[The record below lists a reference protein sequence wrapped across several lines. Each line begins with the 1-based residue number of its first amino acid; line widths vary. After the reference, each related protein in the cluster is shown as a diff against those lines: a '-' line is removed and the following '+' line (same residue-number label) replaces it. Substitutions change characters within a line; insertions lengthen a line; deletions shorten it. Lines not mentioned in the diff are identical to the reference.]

1 MANSFVKKMMVK
13 KPRCVSMAVSTSLLV
28 LTMIFPSCSSTKF
41 VPENEYL
48 LEKVEVKSDAKGFD
62 ASALLPYVRQRANS
76 RWFSLFKVPLGT
88 YSLAGRDSLKWINR
102 TLKKLGEEPV
112 IFDSTQARVSCDIL
126 ASAMRNM
133 GYMNSSVTLNTHVRG
148 KKLKATYVLH
158 PGQPYFI
165 HSIKYEIHDDSI
177 AALLASKGDAWQGLK
192 AGMPFTV
199 SRLDQER
206 QRITSMLADQGYYHF
221 HKDFI
226 LFDADTMRGS
236 RLIDL
241 TLRLVKYDKGGEETL
256 HPRYQVKNVRF
267 HSSDGEELKIRR
279 SVLENST
286 AIQSDRWFNASALQK
301 TYNNFSRLNAIRYT
315 NVRFTEFPDTTL
327 LDCDIHVST
336 GKRRSI
342 IFQPEGTNTAGDLGA
357 AVSLTYEDKNLFK
370 GSELLSVQLRGA
382 FEAITGLEGYKNE
395 NYREYG
401 LETKLTFPRFVAPF
415 LSRSFRRNINATSE
429 VSLSYNM
436 QNRPEFHRRVF
447 SAGWRYRWGEPHHH
461 TTYKLDFLDMNYI
474 YMPWISETFKHEYL
488 DSVSS
493 RNAILRYNYE
503 DLFIMKI
510 GFGLSYNN
518 GVHALKANF
527 ETAGNLLNL
536 SSSLFSFKKNIDGQ
550 YTLFNIAYAQY
561 VKADF
566 DYTRVFQF
574 DTNNSLVLHGG
585 IGVAYPYGN
594 SKILPFEKRYFSGGA
609 NSVRGWGVRRLGP
622 GTYRRANGGIDF
634 INQTGDIKL
643 DLNVEYR
650 TFLFWKIN
658 GALFV
663 DAGNIWTLRKYDEQP
678 GGEFRFD
685 KFYEQIAVSYGLGLR
700 LNFDYFILRF
710 DAGMKAVDPA
720 YDTSREHYPFLHPKW
735 SRDFTFHFAVG
746 LPF

>member
-1 MANSFVKKMMVK
+1 MKKGSCFGGIVAGVCML
-13 KPRCVSMAVSTSLLV
+13 ALV
-28 LTMIFPSCSSTKF
+28 FMSSCSSTKF
-41 VPENEYL
+41 VPDHEYL
-48 LEKVEVKSDAKGFD
+48 LEKVEVKSDVKGFD

-102 TLKKLGEEPV
+102 TLKNLGEEPV
-112 IFDSTQARVSCDIL
+112 IFDSVQARISCDIL
-126 ASAMRNM
+126 ASAMKNM
-133 GYMNSSVTLNTHVRG
+133 GYMNSSVSLETQVRG
-148 KKLKATYVLH
+148 KKLKAIYMLH
-158 PGQPYFI
+158 PGEPYFI
-165 HSIKYEIHDDSI
+165 HSMKYDIQDDSI
-177 AALLASKGDAWQGLK
+177 AALLSSDKKFSPGLK

-199 SRLDQER
+199 NRLDQER
-206 QRITSMLADQGYYHF
+206 QRITTILSEHGYYHF

-226 LFDADTMRGS
+226 YFDADTTRGS

-241 TLRLVKYDKGGEETL
+241 TLRLMKYRANSDAEETL
-256 HPRYQVKNVRF
+256 HPRYRVRKVEF
-267 HSSDGEELKIRR
+267 QSPDGEDIKLRQRI
-279 SVLENST
+279 LENST
-286 AIQSDRWFNASALQK
+286 MIEPGQLFSTSALQK
-301 TYNNFSRLNAIRYT
+301 TYDNFSRLNAVKYT
-315 NVRFTEFPDTTL
+315 NVRFTEIPDTTL
-327 LDCDIHVST
+327 LDCHVQLST
-336 GKRRSI
+336 GKRRAI
-342 IFQPEGTNTAGDLGA
+342 IIQPEGTNTAGDLGA
-357 AVSLTYEDKNLFK
+357 ALSLTYENRNLFK

-395 NYREYG
+395 NYVEYG
-401 LETKLTFPRFVAPF
+401 VETKLTFPRFVAPF
-415 LSRSFRRNINATSE
+415 LSRSFRRHINATSE
-429 VSLSYNM
+429 LSASYNL

-461 TTYKLDFLDMNYI
+461 TTYKLDLLDLNYI

-527 ETAGNLLNL
+527 ETAGNVLNL
-536 SSSLFSFKKNIDGQ
+536 SSSLLSSKKNENGQ

-566 DYTRVFQF
+566 DYTRVFKF
-574 DTNNSLVLHGG
+574 DTHNSLVLHGG

-594 SKILPFEKRYFSGGA
+594 SKVLPFEKRYFSGGA

-622 GTYRRANGGIDF
+622 GTYRRTNGGIDF

-650 TFLFWKIN
+650 TFLFWKIH

-678 GGEFRFD
+678 GGQFRFD
-685 KFYEQIAVSYGLGLR
+685 KFYKQIAVAYGLGLR

-720 YDTSREHYPFLHPKW
+720 YETSREHYPLLHPKW

>member
-1 MANSFVKKMMVK
+1 MKKGSCFGGIVAGVCML
-13 KPRCVSMAVSTSLLV
+13 ALV
-28 LTMIFPSCSSTKF
+28 FMSSCSSTKF
-41 VPENEYL
+41 VPDHEYL
-48 LEKVEVKSDAKGFD
+48 LEKVEVKSDVKGFD

-102 TLKKLGEEPV
+102 TLKNLGEEPV
-112 IFDSTQARVSCDIL
+112 IFDSVQARISCDIL
-126 ASAMRNM
+126 ASAMKNM
-133 GYMNSSVTLNTHVRG
+133 GYMNSSVSLETQVRG
-148 KKLKATYVLH
+148 KKLKAIYMLH
-158 PGQPYFI
+158 PGEPYFI
-165 HSIKYEIHDDSI
+165 HSMKYDIQDDSI
-177 AALLASKGDAWQGLK
+177 AALLSSDKKFSPGLK

-199 SRLDQER
+199 NRLDQER
-206 QRITSMLADQGYYHF
+206 QRITTILSEHGYYHF

-226 LFDADTMRGS
+226 YFDADTTRGS

-241 TLRLVKYDKGGEETL
+241 TLRLMKYRANSDAEETL
-256 HPRYQVKNVRF
+256 HPRYRVRKVEF
-267 HSSDGEELKIRR
+267 QSPDGEDIKLRQRI
-279 SVLENST
+279 LENST
-286 AIQSDRWFNASALQK
+286 MIEPGQLFSTSALQK
-301 TYNNFSRLNAIRYT
+301 TYDNFSRLNAVKYT
-315 NVRFTEFPDTTL
+315 NVRFTEIPDTTL
-327 LDCDIHVST
+327 LDCHVQLST
-336 GKRRSI
+336 GKRRAI
-342 IFQPEGTNTAGDLGA
+342 IIQPEGTNTAGDLGA
-357 AVSLTYEDKNLFK
+357 ALSLTYENRNLFK

-395 NYREYG
+395 NYVEYG
-401 LETKLTFPRFVAPF
+401 VETKLTFPRFVAPF
-415 LSRSFRRNINATSE
+415 LSRSFRRHINATSE
-429 VSLSYNM
+429 LSASYNL

-461 TTYKLDFLDMNYI
+461 TTYKLDLLDLNYI

-527 ETAGNLLNL
+527 ETAGNVLNL
-536 SSSLFSFKKNIDGQ
+536 SSSLLSSKKNENGQ

-566 DYTRVFQF
+566 DYTRVFKF
-574 DTNNSLVLHGG
+574 DTHNSLVLHGG

-594 SKILPFEKRYFSGGA
+594 SKVLPFEKRYFSGGA

-622 GTYRRANGGIDF
+622 GSYRRTNGGIDF

-650 TFLFWKIN
+650 TFLFWKIH

-678 GGEFRFD
+678 GGQFRFD
-685 KFYEQIAVSYGLGLR
+685 KFYKQIAVAYGLGLR

-720 YDTSREHYPFLHPKW
+720 YETSREHYPLLHPKW

>member
-1 MANSFVKKMMVK
+1 MKKGSCFGGIVAGVCML
-13 KPRCVSMAVSTSLLV
+13 ALV
-28 LTMIFPSCSSTKF
+28 FMSSCSSTKF
-41 VPENEYL
+41 VPDHEYL
-48 LEKVEVKSDAKGFD
+48 LEKVEVKSDVKGFD

-102 TLKKLGEEPV
+102 TLKNLGEEPV
-112 IFDSTQARVSCDIL
+112 IFDSVQARISCDIL
-126 ASAMRNM
+126 ASAMKNM
-133 GYMNSSVTLNTHVRG
+133 GYMNSSVSLETQVRG
-148 KKLKATYVLH
+148 KKLKAIYMLH
-158 PGQPYFI
+158 PGEPYFI
-165 HSIKYEIHDDSI
+165 HSMKYDIQDDSI
-177 AALLASKGDAWQGLK
+177 AALLSSDKKFSPGLK

-199 SRLDQER
+199 NRLDQER
-206 QRITSMLADQGYYHF
+206 QRITTILSEHGYYHF

-226 LFDADTMRGS
+226 YFDADTTRGS

-241 TLRLVKYDKGGEETL
+241 TLRLMKYRANSDAEETL
-256 HPRYQVKNVRF
+256 HPRYRVRKVEF
-267 HSSDGEELKIRR
+267 QSPDGEDIKLRQRI
-279 SVLENST
+279 LENST
-286 AIQSDRWFNASALQK
+286 MIEPGQLFSTSALQK
-301 TYNNFSRLNAIRYT
+301 TYDNFSRLNAVKYT
-315 NVRFTEFPDTTL
+315 NVRFTEIPDTTL
-327 LDCDIHVST
+327 LDCHVQLST
-336 GKRRSI
+336 GKRRAI
-342 IFQPEGTNTAGDLGA
+342 IIQPEGTNTAGDLGA
-357 AVSLTYEDKNLFK
+357 ALSLTYENRNLFK

-395 NYREYG
+395 NYVEYG
-401 LETKLTFPRFVAPF
+401 VETKLTFPRFVAPF
-415 LSRSFRRNINATSE
+415 LSRSFRRHINATSE
-429 VSLSYNM
+429 LSASYNL

-461 TTYKLDFLDMNYI
+461 TTYKLDLFDLNYI

-527 ETAGNLLNL
+527 ETAGNVLNL
-536 SSSLFSFKKNIDGQ
+536 SSSLLSSKKNENGQ

-566 DYTRVFQF
+566 DYTRVFKF
-574 DTNNSLVLHGG
+574 DTHNSLVLHGG

-594 SKILPFEKRYFSGGA
+594 SKVLPFEKRYFSGGA

-622 GTYRRANGGIDF
+622 GSYRRTNGGIDF

-650 TFLFWKIN
+650 TFLFWKIH

-678 GGEFRFD
+678 GGQFRFD
-685 KFYEQIAVSYGLGLR
+685 KFYKQIAVAYGLGLR

-720 YDTSREHYPFLHPKW
+720 YETSREHYPLLHPKW

>member
-1 MANSFVKKMMVK
+1 MKKGSCFGGIVAGVCML
-13 KPRCVSMAVSTSLLV
+13 ALV
-28 LTMIFPSCSSTKF
+28 FMSSCSSTKF
-41 VPENEYL
+41 VPDHEYL
-48 LEKVEVKSDAKGFD
+48 LEKVEVKSDVKGFD

-102 TLKKLGEEPV
+102 TLKNLGEEPV
-112 IFDSTQARVSCDIL
+112 IFDSVQARISCDIL
-126 ASAMRNM
+126 ASAMKNM
-133 GYMNSSVTLNTHVRG
+133 GYMNSSVSLETQVRG
-148 KKLKATYVLH
+148 KKLKAIYMLH
-158 PGQPYFI
+158 PGEPYFI
-165 HSIKYEIHDDSI
+165 HSMKYDIQDDSI
-177 AALLASKGDAWQGLK
+177 AALLSSDKKFSPGLK

-199 SRLDQER
+199 NRLDQER
-206 QRITSMLADQGYYHF
+206 QRITTILSEHGYYHF

-226 LFDADTMRGS
+226 YFDADTTRGS

-241 TLRLVKYDKGGEETL
+241 TLRLMKYRANSDAEETL
-256 HPRYQVKNVRF
+256 HPRYRVRKVEF
-267 HSSDGEELKIRR
+267 QSPDGEDIKLRQRI
-279 SVLENST
+279 LENST
-286 AIQSDRWFNASALQK
+286 MIELGQLFSTSALQK
-301 TYNNFSRLNAIRYT
+301 TYDNFSRLNAVKYT
-315 NVRFTEFPDTTL
+315 NVRFTEIPDTTL
-327 LDCDIHVST
+327 LDCHVQLST
-336 GKRRSI
+336 GKRRAI
-342 IFQPEGTNTAGDLGA
+342 IIQPEGTNTAGDLGA
-357 AVSLTYEDKNLFK
+357 ALSLTYENRNLFK

-395 NYREYG
+395 NYVEYG
-401 LETKLTFPRFVAPF
+401 VETKLTFPRFVAPF
-415 LSRSFRRNINATSE
+415 LSRSFRRHINATSE
-429 VSLSYNM
+429 LSASYNL

-461 TTYKLDFLDMNYI
+461 TTYKLDLLDLNYI

-527 ETAGNLLNL
+527 ETAGNVLNL
-536 SSSLFSFKKNIDGQ
+536 SSSLLSSKKNENGQ

-566 DYTRVFQF
+566 DYTRVFKF
-574 DTNNSLVLHGG
+574 DTHNSLVLHGG

-594 SKILPFEKRYFSGGA
+594 SKVLPFEKRYFSGGA

-622 GTYRRANGGIDF
+622 GSYRRTNGGIDF

-650 TFLFWKIN
+650 TFLFWKIH

-678 GGEFRFD
+678 GGQFRFD
-685 KFYEQIAVSYGLGLR
+685 KFYKQIAVAYGLGLR

-720 YDTSREHYPFLHPKW
+720 YETSREHYPLLHPKW

>member
-1 MANSFVKKMMVK
+1 MKKGSCFGGIVAGVCML
-13 KPRCVSMAVSTSLLV
+13 ALV
-28 LTMIFPSCSSTKF
+28 FMSSCSSTKF
-41 VPENEYL
+41 VPDHEYL
-48 LEKVEVKSDAKGFD
+48 LEKVEVKSDVKGFD

-102 TLKKLGEEPV
+102 TLKNLGEEPV
-112 IFDSTQARVSCDIL
+112 IFDSVQARISCDIL
-126 ASAMRNM
+126 ASAMKNM
-133 GYMNSSVTLNTHVRG
+133 GYMNSSVSLETQVRG
-148 KKLKATYVLH
+148 KKLKAIYMLH
-158 PGQPYFI
+158 PGEPYFI
-165 HSIKYEIHDDSI
+165 HSMKYDIQDDSI
-177 AALLASKGDAWQGLK
+177 AALLSSDKKFSPGLK

-199 SRLDQER
+199 NRLDQER
-206 QRITSMLADQGYYHF
+206 QRITTILSEHGYYHF

-226 LFDADTMRGS
+226 YFDADTTRGS

-241 TLRLVKYDKGGEETL
+241 TLRLMKYRANSDAEETL
-256 HPRYQVKNVRF
+256 HPRYRVRKVEF
-267 HSSDGEELKIRR
+267 QSPDGEDIKLRQRI
-279 SVLENST
+279 LENST
-286 AIQSDRWFNASALQK
+286 MIEPGQLFSTSALQK
-301 TYNNFSRLNAIRYT
+301 TYDNFSRLNAVKYT
-315 NVRFTEFPDTTL
+315 NVRFTEIPDTTL
-327 LDCDIHVST
+327 LDCHVQLST
-336 GKRRSI
+336 GKRRAI
-342 IFQPEGTNTAGDLGA
+342 IIQPEGTNTAGDLGA
-357 AVSLTYEDKNLFK
+357 ALSLTYENRNLFK

-395 NYREYG
+395 NYVEYG
-401 LETKLTFPRFVAPF
+401 VETKLTFPRFVAPF
-415 LSRSFRRNINATSE
+415 LSRSFRRHINATSE
-429 VSLSYNM
+429 LSASYNL

-461 TTYKLDFLDMNYI
+461 TTYKLDLLDLNYI

-527 ETAGNLLNL
+527 ETAGNVLNL
-536 SSSLFSFKKNIDGQ
+536 SSSLLSSKKNENGQ

-566 DYTRVFQF
+566 DYTRVFKF
-574 DTNNSLVLHGG
+574 DTHNSLVLHGG

-594 SKILPFEKRYFSGGA
+594 SKVLPFEKRYFSGGA

-622 GTYRRANGGIDF
+622 GTYRRTNGGIDF

-650 TFLFWKIN
+650 TFLFWKIH

-678 GGEFRFD
+678 GGQFRFD
-685 KFYEQIAVSYGLGLR
+685 KFYKQIAVAYGLGLR

-710 DAGMKAVDPA
+710 DAGMKAVNPA
-720 YDTSREHYPFLHPKW
+720 YETSREHYPLLHPKW

>member
-1 MANSFVKKMMVK
+1 MKKGSCFGGIVAGVCML
-13 KPRCVSMAVSTSLLV
+13 ALV
-28 LTMIFPSCSSTKF
+28 FMSSCSSTKF
-41 VPENEYL
+41 VPDHEYL
-48 LEKVEVKSDAKGFD
+48 LEKVEVKSDVKGFD

-102 TLKKLGEEPV
+102 TLKNLGEEPV
-112 IFDSTQARVSCDIL
+112 IFDSVQARISCDIL
-126 ASAMRNM
+126 ASAMKNM
-133 GYMNSSVTLNTHVRG
+133 GYMNSSVSLETQVRG
-148 KKLKATYVLH
+148 KKLKAIYMLH
-158 PGQPYFI
+158 PGEPYFI
-165 HSIKYEIHDDSI
+165 HSMKYDIQDDSI
-177 AALLASKGDAWQGLK
+177 AALLSSDKKFSPGLK

-199 SRLDQER
+199 NRLDQER
-206 QRITSMLADQGYYHF
+206 QRITTILSEHGYYHF

-226 LFDADTMRGS
+226 YFDADTTRGS

-241 TLRLVKYDKGGEETL
+241 TLRLMKYRANSDAEETL
-256 HPRYQVKNVRF
+256 HPRYRVRKVEF
-267 HSSDGEELKIRR
+267 QSPDGEDIKLRQRI
-279 SVLENST
+279 LENST
-286 AIQSDRWFNASALQK
+286 MIEPGQLFSTSALQK
-301 TYNNFSRLNAIRYT
+301 TYDNFSRLNAVKYT
-315 NVRFTEFPDTTL
+315 NVRFTEIPDTTL
-327 LDCDIHVST
+327 LDCHVQLST
-336 GKRRSI
+336 GKRRAI
-342 IFQPEGTNTAGDLGA
+342 IIQPEGTNTAGDLGA
-357 AVSLTYEDKNLFK
+357 ALSLTYENRNLFK

-395 NYREYG
+395 NYVEYG
-401 LETKLTFPRFVAPF
+401 VETKLTFPRFVAPF
-415 LSRSFRRNINATSE
+415 LSRSFRRHINATSE
-429 VSLSYNM
+429 LSASYNL

-461 TTYKLDFLDMNYI
+461 TTYKLDLLDLNYI

-527 ETAGNLLNL
+527 ETAGNVLNL
-536 SSSLFSFKKNIDGQ
+536 SSSLLSSKKNENGQ

-566 DYTRVFQF
+566 DYTRVFKF
-574 DTNNSLVLHGG
+574 DTHNSLVLHGG

-594 SKILPFEKRYFSGGA
+594 SKVLPFEKRYFSGGA

-622 GTYRRANGGIDF
+622 GSYRRTNGGIDF

-650 TFLFWKIN
+650 TFLFWKIH

-678 GGEFRFD
+678 GGQFRFD
-685 KFYEQIAVSYGLGLR
+685 KFYKQIAVAYGLGLR

-720 YDTSREHYPFLHPKW
+720 YETSHEHYPLLHPKW

>member
-1 MANSFVKKMMVK
+1 MKKGSCFGGIVAGVCML
-13 KPRCVSMAVSTSLLV
+13 ALV
-28 LTMIFPSCSSTKF
+28 FMSSCSSTKF
-41 VPENEYL
+41 VPDHEYL
-48 LEKVEVKSDAKGFD
+48 LEKVEVKSDVKGFD

-102 TLKKLGEEPV
+102 TLKNLGEEPV
-112 IFDSTQARVSCDIL
+112 IFDSVQARISCDIL
-126 ASAMRNM
+126 ASAMKNM
-133 GYMNSSVTLNTHVRG
+133 GYMNSSVSLETQVRG
-148 KKLKATYVLH
+148 KKLKAIYMLH
-158 PGQPYFI
+158 PGEPYFI
-165 HSIKYEIHDDSI
+165 HSMKYDIQDDSI
-177 AALLASKGDAWQGLK
+177 AALLSSDKKFSPGLK

-199 SRLDQER
+199 NRLDQER
-206 QRITSMLADQGYYHF
+206 QRITTILSEHGYYHF

-226 LFDADTMRGS
+226 YFDADTTRGS

-241 TLRLVKYDKGGEETL
+241 TLRLMKYRANSDAEETL
-256 HPRYQVKNVRF
+256 HPRYRVRKVEF
-267 HSSDGEELKIRR
+267 QSPDGEDIKLRQRI
-279 SVLENST
+279 LENST
-286 AIQSDRWFNASALQK
+286 MIEPGQLFSTSALQK
-301 TYNNFSRLNAIRYT
+301 TYDNFSRLNAVKYT
-315 NVRFTEFPDTTL
+315 NVRFTEIPDTTL
-327 LDCDIHVST
+327 LDCHVQLST
-336 GKRRSI
+336 GKRRAI
-342 IFQPEGTNTAGDLGA
+342 IIQPEGTNTAGDLGA
-357 AVSLTYEDKNLFK
+357 ALSLTYENRNLFK

-395 NYREYG
+395 NYVEYG
-401 LETKLTFPRFVAPF
+401 VETKLTFPRFVAPF
-415 LSRSFRRNINATSE
+415 LSRSFRRHINATSE
-429 VSLSYNM
+429 LSASYNL

-461 TTYKLDFLDMNYI
+461 TTYKLDLLDLNYI

-527 ETAGNLLNL
+527 ETAGNVLNL
-536 SSSLFSFKKNIDGQ
+536 SSSLLSSKKNENGQ

-566 DYTRVFQF
+566 DYTRVFKF
-574 DTNNSLVLHGG
+574 DTHNSLVLHGG

-594 SKILPFEKRYFSGGA
+594 SKVLPFEKRYFSGGA

-622 GTYRRANGGIDF
+622 GSYRRTNGGIDF

-650 TFLFWKIN
+650 TFLFWKIH

-678 GGEFRFD
+678 GGQFRFD
-685 KFYEQIAVSYGLGLR
+685 KFYKQIAVAYGLGLR

-710 DAGMKAVDPA
+710 DAGMKAVEPA
-720 YDTSREHYPFLHPKW
+720 YETSREHYPLLHPKW
-735 SRDFTFHFAVG
+735 NRDFTFHFAVG

>member
-1 MANSFVKKMMVK
+1 MKKGSCFGGIVAGVCML
-13 KPRCVSMAVSTSLLV
+13 ALV
-28 LTMIFPSCSSTKF
+28 FMSSCSSTKF
-41 VPENEYL
+41 VPDHEYL
-48 LEKVEVKSDAKGFD
+48 LEKVEVKSDVKGFD

-102 TLKKLGEEPV
+102 TLKNLGEEPV
-112 IFDSTQARVSCDIL
+112 IFDSVQARISCDIL
-126 ASAMRNM
+126 ASAMKNM
-133 GYMNSSVTLNTHVRG
+133 GYMNSSVSLETQVRG
-148 KKLKATYVLH
+148 KKLKAIYMLH
-158 PGQPYFI
+158 PGEPYFI
-165 HSIKYEIHDDSI
+165 HSMKYDIQDDSI
-177 AALLASKGDAWQGLK
+177 AALLSSDKKFSPGLK

-199 SRLDQER
+199 NRLDQER
-206 QRITSMLADQGYYHF
+206 QRITTILSEHGYYHF

-226 LFDADTMRGS
+226 YFDADTTRGS

-241 TLRLVKYDKGGEETL
+241 TLRLMKYRANSDAEETL
-256 HPRYQVKNVRF
+256 HPRYRVRKVEF
-267 HSSDGEELKIRR
+267 QSPDGEDIKLRQRI
-279 SVLENST
+279 LENST
-286 AIQSDRWFNASALQK
+286 MIEPGQLFSTSALQK
-301 TYNNFSRLNAIRYT
+301 TYDNFSRLNAVKYT
-315 NVRFTEFPDTTL
+315 NVRFTEIPDTTL
-327 LDCDIHVST
+327 LDCHVQLST
-336 GKRRSI
+336 GKRRAI
-342 IFQPEGTNTAGDLGA
+342 IIQPEGTNTAGDLGA
-357 AVSLTYEDKNLFK
+357 ALSLTYENRNLFK

-395 NYREYG
+395 NYVEYG
-401 LETKLTFPRFVAPF
+401 VETKLTFPRFVAPF
-415 LSRSFRRNINATSE
+415 LSRSFRRHINATSE
-429 VSLSYNM
+429 LSASYNL

-461 TTYKLDFLDMNYI
+461 MTYKLDLLDLNYI

-527 ETAGNLLNL
+527 ETAGNVLNL
-536 SSSLFSFKKNIDGQ
+536 SSSLLSSKKNENGQ

-566 DYTRVFQF
+566 DYTRVFKF
-574 DTNNSLVLHGG
+574 DTHNSLVLHGG

-594 SKILPFEKRYFSGGA
+594 SKVLPFEKRYFSGGA

-622 GTYRRANGGIDF
+622 GSYRRTNGGIDF

-650 TFLFWKIN
+650 TFLFWKIH

-678 GGEFRFD
+678 GGQFRFD
-685 KFYEQIAVSYGLGLR
+685 KFYKQIAVAYGLGLR

-710 DAGMKAVDPA
+710 DAGMKAVNPA
-720 YDTSREHYPFLHPKW
+720 YETSREHYPLLHPKW